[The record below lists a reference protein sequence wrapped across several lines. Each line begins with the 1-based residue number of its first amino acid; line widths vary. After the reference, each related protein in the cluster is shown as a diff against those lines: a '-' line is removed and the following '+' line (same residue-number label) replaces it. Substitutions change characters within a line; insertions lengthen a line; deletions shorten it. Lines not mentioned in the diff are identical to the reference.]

1 MMIVKNS
8 FLVDWTGIERQQP
21 IGSTTMNMLKSCT
34 THIYS
39 QDAKVS
45 RWGNKYRS
53 EHKAA
58 RKNTKEQG
66 IKKG

>member
-1 MMIVKNS
+1 MIVEKC

-21 IGSTTMNMLKSCT
+21 IASTTMNMLKSCT
-34 THIYS
+34 THMNS
-39 QDAKVS
+39 QDAKAS